1 MKWLGIIALWMLALA
16 LAWPMVKPLT
26 SNDTSAEAILG
37 QMPVL
42 EGGRV
47 KPLDSVARATLLLIR
62 GKQSISYKTKVEGE
76 EAERVKISA
85 ISWMA
90 DVLFDRDTAHEL
102 PVFRIDHPDIL
113 GMFGLEAGTEKYFS
127 YLELEPY
134 LARIQEQARQI
145 DPDSKE
151 RNSYEAAINQ
161 LYGNL
166 ALYQMMAQTVY
177 PLRLR
182 QSVPSFYNGVVGSV
196 MEVAQQFATTGSAAP
211 ESATSPMLR
220 IHMRQLNEMSGS
232 PLFLL
237 HYKDDWRKPG
247 DVMVEGIPMEGGL
260 PAQMQLLAELA
271 EARQNGDGEGEA
283 AAASAL
289 AGFAPVL
296 ADANPGTEYYFNQ
309 SQPFIVSLSLYVLVL
324 LLVFLGWLFQPKVLL
339 SAAYQIL
346 LLGFLIH
353 TVGLVL
359 RVIITGYAPVTNLYS
374 SAVFV
379 GWVAVLL
386 SLIFEYFQRKGVGSL
401 AAATVG
407 FLTLLVAHHL
417 SDSGD
422 TMEKMRAVL
431 NSNFWLSTHVIT
443 ITMGYGATFLAGF
456 LGIIYTLY
464 GWFRFRTGL
473 PAEMQKSF
481 HRMIYGSVCFALLF
495 SFVGTVLGGI
505 WADQSWGRFW
515 GWDPKENGA
524 LMIVLWTAM
533 MLHALRG
540 GMIRTRGLVNLA
552 IVGNVITAWSW
563 FGTNM
568 LGVGL
573 HSYGFMD
580 SAFFWLMVFWF
591 TQFAVIWL
599 QWLFPVR
606 ISEETAG

>member
-1 MKWLGIIALWMLALA
+1 MKWFGIALMWLLAIALA
-16 LAWPMVKPLT
+16 RPVFLPLVKE
-26 SNDTSAEAILG
+26 DTSPEAILG
-37 QMPVL
+37 QMAVL
-42 EGGRV
+42 EGGRI
-47 KPLDSVARATLLLIR
+47 KPLDAVARQTLLIIR
-62 GKQSISYKTKVEGE
+62 GKQSISYKRELEDGST
-76 EAERVKISA
+76 ERVKVDA
-85 ISWMA
+85 MTWMT
-90 DVLFDRDTAHEL
+90 DLLFNREATYEM

-113 GMFGLEAGTEKYFS
+113 GMFGLEAGTQKYFS
-127 YLELEPY
+127 YNELEPY
-134 LARIQEQARQI
+134 LMRIQEQARRI
-145 DPDSKE
+145 NPDSKQ
-151 RNSYEAAINQ
+151 RNSYEAAINI

-166 ALYQMMAQTVY
+166 ALFQMTSQTVY

-182 QSVPSFYNGVVGSV
+182 QGVPDFYNSVVNSV
-196 MEVAQQFATTGSAAP
+196 LQAAIQFADSGKSTP
-211 ESATSPMLR
+211 EGINNPALR
-220 IHMRQLNEMSGS
+220 MHMRQLDEMSGS
-232 PLFLL
+232 PLHLL
-237 HYKDDWRKPG
+237 YYKDDWKKPG
-247 DVMVEGIPMEGGL
+247 DVMVEGIPLSGQL
-260 PAQMQLLAELA
+260 PEQMAILG
-271 EARQNGDGEGEA
+271 R
-283 AAASAL
+283 
-289 AGFAPVL
+289 L
-296 ADANPGTEYYFNQ
+296 ADARQSGDADAFSTAASELAAFTADVGSENPGMEYYFNQ
-309 SQPFIVSLSLYVLVL
+309 SQPFIVALTLYVLVL
-324 LLVFLGWLFQPKVLL
+324 LLVFLGWLFAPSVFLPT
-339 SAAYQIL
+339 AYHIL
-346 LLGFLIH
+346 LLGFVIH
-353 TVGLVL
+353 TAGLVL

-379 GWVAVLL
+379 GWIAVLL

-456 LGIIYTLY
+456 LGIIYTLN
-464 GWFRFRTGL
+464 GWFRRGIKD
-473 PAEMQKSF
+473 EMRQSF

-540 GMIRTRGLVNLA
+540 GLIKTRGLVNLA
-552 IVGNVITAWSW
+552 IIGNVITAWSW

-580 SAFFWLMVFWF
+580 SAFFWLVVFWF
-591 TQFAVIWL
+591 TQFAMIWL
-599 QWLFPVR
+599 EWLFPVR
-606 ISEETAG
+606 VRKDLAG